1 MRNLLLILL
10 SISVVN
16 CSNNNTV
23 NDNDKIK
30 IALIHGINT
39 TFTETLI
46 NDIKAYK
53 DINYTNITFIEL
65 STSEDIIKQQSQ
77 IETLVMQ
84 GIDGI
89 MLQIANTAIASS
101 IDSYVKANNI
111 PTLYYNIKPTTLRDG
126 TYSYVGMNEKSVG
139 YLQVQEVLKVR
150 DRGNAV
156 ILLGDPNNEATLLR
170 TSSIME
176 SVSNTQIKILATAQ
190 GNWYDNIAESL
201 MEKWISLNNDIDIVF
216 SNNDDM
222 AVGSIR
228 AIEKAGKNLG
238 TNIGE
243 IMVLGVDATANGIQY
258 IKDGKM
264 YATVKQDSKLEAKI
278 IVDSIVDMISNNRN
292 RTILIEPEVITIEN
306 VNEFEE

>member
-10 SISVVN
+10 SVSVVN
-16 CSNNNTV
+16 CSNNNAV

-65 STSEDIIKQQSQ
+65 STSDDIIKQQSQ

-139 YLQVQEVLKVR
+139 YLQVQEVLKIR

-243 IMVLGVDATANGIQY
+243 IIVLGVDATANGIQY

-306 VNEFEE
+306 VNEIE

>member
-1 MRNLLLILL
+1 MRILLLILL
-10 SISVVN
+10 SISFVN
-16 CSNNNTV
+16 CASNNTV

-46 NDIKAYK
+46 NDINSYK

-89 MLQIANTAIASS
+89 MLQIANTGIASS

-150 DRGNAV
+150 DIGNAV

-170 TSSIME
+170 TSSVME
-176 SVSNTQIKILATAQ
+176 SISNTQIKVLATAQ

-201 MEKWISLNNDIDIVF
+201 MEKWISLNNNIDIVF

-222 AVGSIR
+222 AVGAIR

-278 IVDSIVDMISNNRN
+278 IVDSIVDMINNNRN

-306 VNEFEE
+306 VNEIEG

>member
-10 SISVVN
+10 SISAIN

-139 YLQVQEVLKVR
+139 YIQVQEVLKVR

-306 VNEFEE
+306 VNEIE

>member
-10 SISVVN
+10 SISVIN
-16 CSNNNTV
+16 CSNNNAV

-53 DINYTNITFIEL
+53 QQNYSNINFVEL
-65 STSEDIIKQQSQ
+65 NSSEDIIKQQSQ
-77 IETLVMQ
+77 IETLITQ

-101 IDSYVKANNI
+101 IDSIVKANNI

-170 TSSIME
+170 TSSVME

-228 AIEKAGKNLG
+228 AIEKAGKKLG

-278 IVDSIVDMISNNRN
+278 ILDSIVDMINNNRN

-306 VNEFEE
+306 VNEIEE

>member
-278 IVDSIVDMISNNRN
+278 ILDSIVDMISNNRN

>member
-1 MRNLLLILL
+1 MRSLLLILL

-16 CSNNNTV
+16 CSNNTAI
-23 NDNDKIK
+23 NDDDKIK

-150 DRGNAV
+150 DRGNAI

-306 VNEFEE
+306 VNEIEE

>member
-10 SISVVN
+10 SISAIN

-238 TNIGE
+238 TNIGD

-278 IVDSIVDMISNNRN
+278 ILDSIVDMISNNRN

>member
-10 SISVVN
+10 SISVIN
-16 CSNNNTV
+16 CSNNNAV
-23 NDNDKIK
+23 NDNNKIK

-53 DINYTNITFIEL
+53 QQNYSNINFVEL
-65 STSEDIIKQQSQ
+65 NSSEDIIKQQSQ
-77 IETLVMQ
+77 IETLITQ
-84 GIDGI
+84 AIDGI

-101 IDSYVKANNI
+101 IDSIVKANNI

-228 AIEKAGKNLG
+228 AIEKAGKKLG

-306 VNEFEE
+306 VNEVEE

>member
-139 YLQVQEVLKVR
+139 YIQVQEVLKVR

-238 TNIGE
+238 TNIGD

-278 IVDSIVDMISNNRN
+278 ILDSIVDMISNNRN

-306 VNEFEE
+306 VNEIE

>member
-10 SISVVN
+10 SISAIN

-228 AIEKAGKNLG
+228 AIEKAGKKLG
-238 TNIGE
+238 TNIGD

-278 IVDSIVDMISNNRN
+278 ILDSIVDMISNNRN

-306 VNEFEE
+306 VNEIE

>member
-10 SISVVN
+10 SISIVN
-16 CSNNNTV
+16 CSNNSSV

-39 TFTETLI
+39 TFTEVLI

-53 DINYTNITFIEL
+53 DVNHTNIAFIEL
-65 STSEDIIKQQSQ
+65 SASEDIIKQQSQ
-77 IETLVMQ
+77 IETLVTQ

-89 MLQIANTAIASS
+89 ILQIANTAIASS

-111 PTLYYNIKPTTLRDG
+111 PTLYFNIKPTTLRDG
-126 TYSYVGMNEKSVG
+126 TYSYVGMNENSVG

-150 DRGNAV
+150 NGGNAV

-170 TSSIME
+170 TSSVME
-176 SVSNTQIKILATAQ
+176 SISNTQIKILATAQ

-222 AVGSIR
+222 AVGAIR

-243 IMVLGVDATANGIQY
+243 IIVLGVDATANGIQY

-278 IVDSIVDMISNNRN
+278 IVDSIADMINNNRN

-306 VNEFEE
+306 VNEIEE

>member
-10 SISVVN
+10 SISVIN
-16 CSNNNTV
+16 CSNNNAV
-23 NDNDKIK
+23 NDNNKIK

-53 DINYTNITFIEL
+53 QQNYSNINFVEL
-65 STSEDIIKQQSQ
+65 NSSEDIIKQQSQ
-77 IETLVMQ
+77 IETLITQ

-101 IDSYVKANNI
+101 IDSIVKANNI

-139 YLQVQEVLKVR
+139 YLQVHEVLKVR

-170 TSSIME
+170 TSSVME

-228 AIEKAGKNLG
+228 AIEKAGKKLG

-278 IVDSIVDMISNNRN
+278 ILDSIVDMINNNRN

-306 VNEFEE
+306 VNEIEE

>member
-23 NDNDKIK
+23 NDNDKIR

-238 TNIGE
+238 TNIGD

-306 VNEFEE
+306 VNEIE

>member
-10 SISVVN
+10 SISAIN

-228 AIEKAGKNLG
+228 AIEKAGKKLG

>member
-1 MRNLLLILL
+1 MRILLLILL
-10 SISVVN
+10 SISFVN
-16 CSNNNTV
+16 CASNNTV

-46 NDIKAYK
+46 NDINSYK

-89 MLQIANTAIASS
+89 MLQIANTGIASS

-150 DRGNAV
+150 DIGNAV

-170 TSSIME
+170 TSSVME
-176 SVSNTQIKILATAQ
+176 SISNTQIKVLATAQ

-201 MEKWISLNNDIDIVF
+201 MEKWISLNNNIDIVF

-222 AVGSIR
+222 AVGAIR

-264 YATVKQDSKLEAKI
+264 YAA
-278 IVDSIVDMISNNRN
+278 IS
-292 RTILIEPEVITIEN
+292 L
-306 VNEFEE
+306 F

>member
-10 SISVVN
+10 SISAIN
-16 CSNNNTV
+16 CSNNNAV

-39 TFTETLI
+39 TFIETLI
-46 NDIKAYK
+46 NDIKSYK
-53 DINYTNITFIEL
+53 ESNYSNINFIEL
-65 STSEDIIKQQSQ
+65 NSSDDIIKQQSQ
-77 IETLVMQ
+77 IETLITQ

-89 MLQIANTAIASS
+89 MLQVANTAIASS

-306 VNEFEE
+306 VNKIE

>member
-1 MRNLLLILL
+1 MRNFLLILL
-10 SISVVN
+10 FIGIVN
-16 CSNNNTV
+16 CSNNRAI

-30 IALIHGINT
+30 IALIHAINT

-53 DINYTNITFIEL
+53 DVNYTNITFIEL
-65 STSEDIIKQQSQ
+65 SSSGDIIKQQSE

-89 MLQIANTAIASS
+89 ILQIANTAIASS

-111 PTLYYNIKPTTLRDG
+111 PTLYFNIKPTTLRDG
-126 TYSYVGMNEKSVG
+126 TYSYVGMNENSVG

-150 DRGNAV
+150 DGGNAV

-170 TSSIME
+170 TSSVME
-176 SVSNTQIKILATAQ
+176 SISNTQIKILATAQ

-222 AVGSIR
+222 AVGAIR

-243 IMVLGVDATANGIQY
+243 IIVLGVDATANGIQY

-278 IVDSIVDMISNNRN
+278 IVDSIADMINNNRN

-306 VNEFEE
+306 VNEIE

>member
-10 SISVVN
+10 SISIVN
-16 CSNNNTV
+16 CSNNNAV
-23 NDNDKIK
+23 NDNNKIK

-53 DINYTNITFIEL
+53 QQNYSNINFVEL
-65 STSEDIIKQQSQ
+65 NSSEDIIKQQSQ
-77 IETLVMQ
+77 IETLITQ

-101 IDSYVKANNI
+101 IDSIVKANNI

-170 TSSIME
+170 TSSVME

-228 AIEKAGKNLG
+228 AIEKAGKKLG

-278 IVDSIVDMISNNRN
+278 IVDSIVDMINNNRN

-306 VNEFEE
+306 VNEIE

>member
-1 MRNLLLILL
+1 MRTLLLILL

-16 CSNNNTV
+16 CSNNNAV
-23 NDNDKIK
+23 NDNNKIK

-39 TFTETLI
+39 TFIETLI
-46 NDIKAYK
+46 NDIKSYK
-53 DINYTNITFIEL
+53 ESNYSNINFIEL
-65 STSEDIIKQQSQ
+65 NSSDDIIKQQSQ

-89 MLQIANTAIASS
+89 MLQVANTAIASS

-228 AIEKAGKNLG
+228 AIEKAGKKLG

-278 IVDSIVDMISNNRN
+278 ILDSIVDMISNNRN

-306 VNEFEE
+306 VNKIE

>member
-39 TFTETLI
+39 TFIETLI
-46 NDIKAYK
+46 NDIKSYK
-53 DINYTNITFIEL
+53 ESNYSNINFIEL
-65 STSEDIIKQQSQ
+65 NSSDDIIKQQSQ

-306 VNEFEE
+306 VNEIE

>member
-1 MRNLLLILL
+1 MRILLLILL
-10 SISVVN
+10 SISFVN
-16 CSNNNTV
+16 CASNNTV

-46 NDIKAYK
+46 NDINSYK

-89 MLQIANTAIASS
+89 MLQIANTGIASS

-150 DRGNAV
+150 DIGNAV

-170 TSSIME
+170 TSSVME
-176 SVSNTQIKILATAQ
+176 SISNTQIKILATAQ

-201 MEKWISLNNDIDIVF
+201 MEKWISLNNNIDIVF

-222 AVGSIR
+222 AVGAIR

-278 IVDSIVDMISNNRN
+278 IVDSIVDMINNNRN

-306 VNEFEE
+306 VNEIE

>member
-16 CSNNNTV
+16 CSNNNAV
-23 NDNDKIK
+23 NDNNKIK

-39 TFTETLI
+39 TFIETLI
-46 NDIKAYK
+46 NDIKSYK
-53 DINYTNITFIEL
+53 ESNYSNINFIEL
-65 STSEDIIKQQSQ
+65 NSSDDIIKQQSQ

-89 MLQIANTAIASS
+89 MLQVANTAIASS

-228 AIEKAGKNLG
+228 AIEKAGKKLG

-278 IVDSIVDMISNNRN
+278 ILDSIVDMISNNRN

-306 VNEFEE
+306 VNKIE

>member
-1 MRNLLLILL
+1 MRILLLILL
-10 SISVVN
+10 SISFVN
-16 CSNNNTV
+16 CASNNTV

-46 NDIKAYK
+46 NDINSYK

-89 MLQIANTAIASS
+89 MLQIANTGIASS

-150 DRGNAV
+150 DIGNAV

-170 TSSIME
+170 TSSVME
-176 SVSNTQIKILATAQ
+176 SISNTQIKVLATAQ

-201 MEKWISLNNDIDIVF
+201 MEKWISLNNNIDIVF

-222 AVGSIR
+222 AVGAIR

-278 IVDSIVDMISNNRN
+278 IVDSIVDMINNNRN

-306 VNEFEE
+306 VNEIE